1 MLNIKMTKKT
11 MPNANGKTE
20 LGDQFADFTARTI
33 EVAVNA
39 IAAGLDVRA
48 DVLANVS
55 FAMATQRIKSAI
67 AVGLGKDGV
76 KAKEIKDMIV
86 VGLVMQGRAVFKG
99 VAVANVD
106 NAESAGEY
114 VRNNVAAGHR
124 FLNSITSF
132 IGSAARVATLAT
144 GTNYRAQFV
153 QCMGKRTEREAHM
166 AYLDMVAPIVAQVM
180 TEAKKAATVK
190 PKKPAVDLVLAYLA
204 KQEDLTP
211 ADVSALIVALN
222 EKHAEL
228 TAIQDA
234 ADARAAMPDEE
245 YADEDEAIAA

>member
-1 MLNIKMTKKT
+1 MLNIKMTKKV
-11 MPNANGKTE
+11 MPNANGKTD
-20 LGDQFADFTARTI
+20 LGDQFADLTARTI
-33 EVAVNA
+33 EIAVSA
-39 IAAGLDVRA
+39 IGQGLDVRA

-86 VGLVMQGRAVFKG
+86 TGLVLQGRAVFKG
-99 VAVANVD
+99 LPAVNVD

-114 VRNNVAAGHR
+114 VRLNVAAGHR

-132 IGSAARVATLAT
+132 IGSAAKVALLAT
-144 GTNYRAQFV
+144 GANYRAQFI
-153 QCMGKRTEREAHM
+153 QCMGKRTEREAHA
-166 AYLDMVAPIVAQVM
+166 AYLAMVAPIVAQVM
-180 TEAKKAATVK
+180 SEAKKAATVK
-190 PKKPAVDLVLAYLA
+190 AKKPAVELVLAYLA

-211 ADVSALIVALN
+211 ADVSALILALN
-222 EKHAEL
+222 DKHAEL

-234 ADARAAMPDEE
+234 ADARASAPDEDMD
-245 YADEDEAIAA
+245 DEEMDIAA